1 MRRKNNLY
9 NNILDFKNI
18 LAAYDEVTKNTR
30 NPRKVLL
37 LKEYKAIYVYKV
49 YNTLKNKTYQPGPY
63 NVFTIFEPKER
74 RIVSQNIHDK
84 IINHVVAR
92 FILYPAIVPRLIDQN
107 IASRPNL
114 GTSKGYELNEKY
126 RKSCN
131 AKYKDYYILKCD
143 ISKFFA
149 SIDHDVLK
157 QKLIRVIKDKD
168 ALDILFK
175 IIDNDKQGLSIGSMT
190 SQTLAIFYLNDL
202 DHFIKETLK
211 IKYYIRYQDD
221 FLLFHE
227 SKDYLKYCLAEIKKF
242 LDKEKL
248 TLNAKTRI
256 YKNTDN
262 FIFLGRNVK
271 NQPAKYRDVKRKIN
285 KMVYLYKHGFIN
297 LHSLTSSLI
306 CYTTT
311 YKRFLNK
318 RRLNISAYKIML
330 E

>member
-1 MRRKNNLY
+1 MKRKKDLY
-9 NNILDFKNI
+9 KNILDFENI
-18 LAAYDEVTKNTR
+18 LAAYDEVTRNTR
-30 NPRKVLL
+30 NPRKVML

-49 YNTLKNKTYQPGPY
+49 YNSLLNKTYRPGPY
-63 NVFTIFEPKER
+63 NVFTIYEPKER

-84 IINHVVAR
+84 IVNHVVAR
-92 FILYPAIVPRLIDQN
+92 FILYPVLIPRLIDQN

-126 RKSCN
+126 RKTCN
-131 AKYKDYYILKCD
+131 TKYKDYYVLKCD
-143 ISKFFA
+143 VSKFFA
-149 SIDHDVLK
+149 SIDHNILK
-157 QKLIRVIKDKD
+157 EKLKRVIKDQD
-168 ALDILFK
+168 ALDLLFK
-175 IIDNDKQGLSIGSMT
+175 IIDNDRQGLSIGSMT

-202 DHFIKETLK
+202 DHYIKETLK

-227 SKDYLKYCLAEIKKF
+227 SKAYLKYCLEKIKEF

-248 TLNAKTRI
+248 ILNKKTRI

-262 FIFLGRNVK
+262 FIFLGRNIK

-285 KMVYLYKHGFIN
+285 KRIYLYKQGFIN
-297 LHSLTSSLI
+297 LHSLTSTLI
-306 CYTTT
+306 CYGST

-318 RRLNISAYKIML
+318 RRLNISASKIIL